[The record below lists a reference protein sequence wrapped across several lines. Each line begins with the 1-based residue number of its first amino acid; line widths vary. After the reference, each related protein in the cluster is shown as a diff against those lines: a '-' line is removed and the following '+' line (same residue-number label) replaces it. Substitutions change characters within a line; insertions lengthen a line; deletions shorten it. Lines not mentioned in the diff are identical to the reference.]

1 MQAFCHAEKLFRLID
16 LDGDGNLTQTEFL
29 KVIKTHC
36 TSKEDNTSWEEQW
49 PEKEKREMRIDQC

>member
-36 TSKEDNTSWEEQW
+36 ASKEDNTSWEEQW
-49 PEKEKREMRIDQC
+49 PENKRREMRIDQC